1 MCWKIYTVEL
11 QKLDFV
17 VDGISLARPNNSK
30 PKGRTIKG
38 SEQKVIRLGA
48 KGTKKMNRKCQ
59 KCGIADGHNSRT
71 CLSLEENRLQL
82 ASLAGRKRGRP
93 PGSRNKGG
101 SNTPHWN
108 ETTTSKNTQLILIIV
123 SQAMINMLYVIRIIL
138 FLQ

>member
-1 MCWKIYTVEL
+1 L
-11 QKLDFV
+11 QKLDFA

-38 SEQKVIRLGA
+38 IEPKVIKLGA
-48 KGTKKMNRKCQ
+48 KGTKKMTRKCQ

-71 CLSLEENRLQL
+71 CLSMEENRLRL

-93 PGSRNKGG
+93 PGSRNKCG
-101 SNTPHWN
+101 SNAPDWMRQQHQ
-108 ETTTSKNTQLILIIV
+108 KNTQLISIAV
-123 SQAMINMLYVIRIIL
+123 SQAVISLLYVIRIIC

>member
-1 MCWKIYTVEL
+1 L

-30 PKGRTIKG
+30 PKGRTIK
-38 SEQKVIRLGA
+38 VIKLGA

-59 KCGIADGHNSRT
+59 KCGIADGHNNRT
-71 CLSLEENRLQL
+71 CLSLEENRLRL

-108 ETTTSKNTQLILIIV
+108 ETTTSKKHAIDFD
-123 SQAMINMLYVIRIIL
+123 SSESGSD
-138 FLQ
+138 

>member
-1 MCWKIYTVEL
+1 M
-11 QKLDFV
+11 QKLDFA

-38 SEQKVIRLGA
+38 SEQKVIKLGA
-48 KGTKKMNRKCQ
+48 KGTKKMTRKCQ

-71 CLSLEENRLQL
+71 CLSMEENRQRL

-101 SNTPHWN
+101 SKAPDWN
-108 ETTTSKNTQLILIIV
+108 ETTTSKKHANEFD
-123 SQAMINMLYVIRIIL
+123 SSESDSD
-138 FLQ
+138 

>member
-1 MCWKIYTVEL
+1 M
-11 QKLDFV
+11 
-17 VDGISLARPNNSK
+17 ARPNNSR

-38 SEQKVIRLGA
+38 SEERVIKLGA
-48 KGTKKMNRKCQ
+48 KGTKKMTRKCQ

-71 CLSLEENRLQL
+71 CLSMEENRQRL

-101 SNTPHWN
+101 SKAPDWN
-108 ETTTSKNTQLILIIV
+108 ETTTSKNTQMISIVV
-123 SQAMINMLYVIRIIL
+123 SQTVIRLLYEIRLIC